1 MMKKGQT
8 SRAFD
13 PPRIA
18 LRLAVLLAVL
28 VSAGSAVLLSGPP
41 QDAGPSSPPSGTP
54 TAAVTAEPI
63 PASSDQPVE
72 GFRMVLTTVEEGIP
86 HETVKR
92 SDPTMRVGFVQVL
105 RKGVDGIRSTTFA
118 DGWAGGQPLDHVVY
132 ASRVLKDP
140 VTEILRVGTTSSTA
154 IGSWSSWA
162 GRVAER
168 YRQVAALL
176 ETNGSLNYRSFAD
189 NGDGT
194 ITVDGRTF
202 TATAVSKRNLT
213 CYDAAEWYV
222 TSHGG
227 LANFPEGT
235 PIPYSGTF
243 SGIPA
248 RRGVVATY
256 AFRENG
262 KWVATRLPMGTV
274 VFVEDYGLA
283 VVGDVHHVT
292 SDIERIDCA
301 YDPREVLDTYHLG
314 VRKRRVYI
322 LAWP

>member
-1 MMKKGQT
+1 MKKGPK

-18 LRLAVLLAVL
+18 LRLAVLLSVL
-28 VSAGSAVLLSGPP
+28 LSAGSAVLLSGPSP
-41 QDAGPSSPPSGTP
+41 DADPSSGAPRTP
-54 TAAVTAEPI
+54 TSAISADPV
-63 PASSDQPVE
+63 PASSDVQVAD
-72 GFRMVLTTVEEGIP
+72 FRMDLTTVEETIAY
-86 HETVKR
+86 ETVKR

-105 RKGVDGIRSTTFA
+105 RKGVDGLRTTTYA
-118 DGWAGGQPLDHVVY
+118 DLRVGSLQLDRVVY
-132 ASRVLKDP
+132 STGVLKDP
-140 VTEILRVGTTSSTA
+140 VAEILRVGTTSSTA
-154 IGSWSSWA
+154 IGSWSTWA

-168 YRQVAALL
+168 YRQIAALL
-176 ETNGSLNYRSFAD
+176 ETNGSLNYRSFSD

-194 ITVDGRTF
+194 ITVDGRTY
-202 TATAVSKRNLT
+202 TATAVTKRNLT

-227 LANFPEGT
+227 LANFPAGT
-235 PIPYSGTF
+235 PIPYSDTF

-256 AFRENG
+256 AFKENG

-283 VVGDVHHVT
+283 VVGDIHHVT
-292 SDIERIDCA
+292 SDIERIDCS

>member
-1 MMKKGQT
+1 MKKGQT

-28 VSAGSAVLLSGPP
+28 LSAGSAVLLT
-41 QDAGPSSPPSGTP
+41 GPSSSADPTAPPSATP
-54 TAAVTAEPI
+54 TAVVAADPI
-63 PASSDQPVE
+63 PASSDVQVE
-72 GFRMVLTTVEEGIP
+72 GFRMDLTSVEESIP

-92 SDPTMRVGFVQVL
+92 SDPTMRTGFVQVL
-105 RKGVDGIRSTTFA
+105 QEGVDGLRTTTFA
-118 DGWAGGQPLDHVVY
+118 DVWAGSLRLDHAVY
-132 ASRVLKDP
+132 STRVLKSP
-140 VTEILRVGTTSSTA
+140 VTEILRVGTTSATA
-154 IGSWSSWA
+154 LGSWSSWA

-194 ITVDGRTF
+194 ITVDGRRF
-202 TATAVSKRNLT
+202 TATAVTKRNLT

-235 PIPYSGTF
+235 PIPYSSTF

-248 RRGVVATY
+248 KRGVVATY
-256 AFRENG
+256 GFKENG

-283 VVGDVHHVT
+283 VVGDIHHVT
-292 SDIERIDCA
+292 SDIERIDCS